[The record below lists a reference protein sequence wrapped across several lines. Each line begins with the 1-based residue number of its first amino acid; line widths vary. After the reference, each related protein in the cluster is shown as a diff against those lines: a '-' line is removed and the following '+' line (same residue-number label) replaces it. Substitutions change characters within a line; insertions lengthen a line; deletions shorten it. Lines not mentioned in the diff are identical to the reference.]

1 MSKELKVDARILRNE
16 IVRKAAVANMTNI
29 AKQRE
34 DLKQGIIPIPP
45 ERKSATEIAED
56 RTVQA
61 GDALKNLIDL
71 GFKDSDA
78 LAISSD
84 LTHEQRVAFN
94 RAYPQIQNDFSSR
107 FSVRNSTPEFFI
119 EYLKNYL
126 KILKATGGIPN
137 SIGYLQDNLITTPTD
152 LLKLILTSE
161 NIERLTD
168 LLTAEYGLTPLDGLN
183 AVLTDLINVLPN
195 TNVIT
200 DLNQVMITDP
210 VLGFESIQDIMA
222 LVSPLPSQK
231 VIKKILDAPHS
242 NAAQRT
248 QIRLDLLSKL
258 DVLEPVAFRNLPT
271 IYRDLAASVA
281 AAVAP
286 APIGAPAPAPAPIG
300 APAPAPRTPT
310 PPPIATPLG
319 TPITTPLGTPPATP
333 SSAVGL
339 APPKRTKRFSLLLMA
354 NYTNSANG
362 IDYDVYMYNY
372 TDPPKGGNKFFALI
386 LDPTA
391 SGASSSSSS
400 ASPVINLWGIDG
412 SEMATFF
419 AQFRSEIDISSGGT
433 SFNISAMGAIN
444 TSSLD
449 ALLTRASRDSTNYNS
464 RTFSK
469 SEIDAMQFEQYE
481 PSKVGF
487 GIKKRPKTTPAKKQT
502 GLKPIRLGKGF
513 KNRDDPY
520 TMYDE
525 ELKLTPISA
534 SDVIKKPPKK
544 QAHKVSEGIDGDDY
558 QKFDDKANRYI
569 AFGKYAVNMRQLKK
583 AVLQIVYKSL
593 APNPSF
599 PSKKISSELQQY
611 LFELL
616 TNQKSL
622 PALYKHVPEEEK
634 KMFEKL
640 AIFAGVFDKLNLP
653 RINSLEDEKKEMDRF
668 KLLHGEFIAGN
679 DNVSII
685 RELRNLILKFLA
697 DNRISKAKAY
707 EYLLELNNA

>member
-34 DLKQGIIPIPP
+34 DIKQGIIPIPP

-78 LAISSD
+78 QAISSD

-107 FSVRNSTPEFFI
+107 FSVRNATPEFFI

-126 KILKATGGIPN
+126 RILKATGGIPN

-161 NIERLTD
+161 NIDRLAD
-168 LLTAEYGLTPLDGLN
+168 LLTAEYGLNPMDGL
-183 AVLTDLINVLPN
+183 ATVLTDLSNVLPDSK
-195 TNVIT
+195 VIT
-200 DLNQVMITDP
+200 DLNQVMIIDP
-210 VLGFESIQDIMA
+210 VLGFESIQDIMK

-231 VIKKILDAPHS
+231 VIKKILDMPHS
-242 NAAQRT
+242 NAAQRA

-258 DVLEPVAFRNLPT
+258 DVLEPVAFRNLPI
-271 IYRDLAASVA
+271 IYRDLENSVA
-281 AAVAP
+281 SAVVAP
-286 APIGAPAPAPAPIG
+286 PPIAPPIGAPAPAPAPV
-300 APAPAPRTPT
+300 PRLPT
-310 PPPIATPLG
+310 PPPTPVG
-319 TPITTPLGTPPATP
+319 TPIGTPSPIGTPA
-333 SSAVGL
+333 SGL
-339 APPKRTKRFSLLLMA
+339 SPPKRTDRFALLLMS
-354 NYTNSANG
+354 NYTNPANG

-372 TDPPKGGNKFFALI
+372 TDPPKGGSKFFALI
-386 LDPTA
+386 LEPLV

-400 ASPVINLWGIDG
+400 PPLAVNLWGIDG
-412 SEMATFF
+412 SEMERFF
-419 AQFRSEIDISSGGT
+419 AQFKSEIDISSAGT
-433 SFNISAMGAIN
+433 AFNVSAMGTID
-444 TSSLD
+444 TSSLNK
-449 ALLTRASRDSTNYNS
+449 LLTRASKDATNYNS
-464 RTFSK
+464 KTFTK
-469 SEIDAMQFEQYE
+469 SEISAMQFEQYE
-481 PSKVGF
+481 PAKVGF
-487 GIKKRPKTTPAKKQT
+487 GIKKRPKHTPAKKQT

-668 KLLHGEFIAGN
+668 KLLHGEFVAGN
-679 DNVSII
+679 DNVGIA

-697 DNRISKAKAY
+697 ENRISKAKAY

>member
-168 LLTAEYGLTPLDGLN
+168 LLTAEYGLSPLDIQLN
-183 AVLTDLINVLPN
+183 TVLTDLANVLPN

-231 VIKKILDAPHS
+231 VIKKILDAPHA
-242 NAAQRT
+242 NNAQRT
-248 QIRLDLLSKL
+248 QIKLDLLSKL

-281 AAVAP
+281 AAVAL
-286 APIGAPAPAPAPIG
+286 APPPAPAPAPVG
-300 APAPAPRTPT
+300 APVPPPAPIPAPAP
-310 PPPIATPLG
+310 PPIPAPVAANRLDKFIDDIDLLVGAQKATASHIDFNKVKVRAVPFAIIDMSRFWVFTYKDSKSQDLYGILEETNNSPFEGYIVKDKILLKTLLAIVKETNAQLG
-319 TPITTPLGTPPATP
+319 RNIDFVNGLQSFMA
-333 SSAVGL
+333 SSGRSTSKIDKAIVDEFIRVDTGGESFNVD
-339 APPKRTKRFSLLLMA
+339 ATKRR
-354 NYTNSANG
+354 
-362 IDYDVYMYNY
+362 
-372 TDPPKGGNKFFALI
+372 
-386 LDPTA
+386 
-391 SGASSSSSS
+391 SGAG
-400 ASPVINLWGIDG
+400 VRRKR
-412 SEMATFF
+412 AT
-419 AQFRSEIDISSGGT
+419 
-433 SFNISAMGAIN
+433 
-444 TSSLD
+444 
-449 ALLTRASRDSTNYNS
+449 
-464 RTFSK
+464 
-469 SEIDAMQFEQYE
+469 
-481 PSKVGF
+481 
-487 GIKKRPKTTPAKKQT
+487 AKPPT

-544 QAHKVSEGIDGDDY
+544 QAHKVVEGVEGDEY

>member
-71 GFKDSDA
+71 GFKGSDA
-78 LAISSD
+78 QAISSD

-168 LLTAEYGLTPLDGLN
+168 LLTADYGLTPLDGLT
-183 AVLTDLINVLPN
+183 AVLTDLANVLPN

-210 VLGFESIQDIMA
+210 VLGFESIQDIMK

-231 VIKKILDAPHS
+231 VIQKILDAPHS
-242 NAAQRT
+242 TNAQKT

-258 DVLEPVAFRNLPT
+258 DVLEPVAFRNLPI

-281 AAVAP
+281 AAVALAPPPAVGGVPP
-286 APIGAPAPAPAPIG
+286 APIPAPAPPPVPAPAPAPI
-300 APAPAPRTPT
+300 PA
-310 PPPIATPLG
+310 PPPIPAPVAATRLDKFIDDIDLLVGAQKATASHIDFNKVKVRAVPFAIIDMSRFWVFTYKDSKSQDLYGILEETNNSPFEGYIVKDKILYKTLLPIIKETNMQLG
-319 TPITTPLGTPPATP
+319 KNIDFVNGLHSFMASSGRAT
-333 SSAVGL
+333 SKVDKAIIDEFIKTDTGGESFNVDA
-339 APPKRTKRFSLLLMA
+339 TKRR
-354 NYTNSANG
+354 
-362 IDYDVYMYNY
+362 
-372 TDPPKGGNKFFALI
+372 
-386 LDPTA
+386 
-391 SGASSSSSS
+391 SGAG
-400 ASPVINLWGIDG
+400 VRRKR
-412 SEMATFF
+412 AT
-419 AQFRSEIDISSGGT
+419 
-433 SFNISAMGAIN
+433 
-444 TSSLD
+444 
-449 ALLTRASRDSTNYNS
+449 
-464 RTFSK
+464 
-469 SEIDAMQFEQYE
+469 
-481 PSKVGF
+481 
-487 GIKKRPKTTPAKKQT
+487 AKPPTT

-583 AVLQIVYKSL
+583 GVLQIVYKSL